1 MSEKAAT
8 VEFGVISDWDIES
21 ANDENYV
28 QSSDS
33 IEIVYLRAMVPI
45 SPCCYRCVLSHHVS
59 SLP

>member
-33 IEIVYLRAMVPI
+33 IEIDTQLNWPLVGWYFCV
-45 SPCCYRCVLSHHVS
+45 SPSNGAD
-59 SLP
+59 

>member
-33 IEIVYLRAMVPI
+33 IEIDTQLNWPLVGWYFCV
-45 SPCCYRCVLSHHVS
+45 SPSNRSD
-59 SLP
+59 